1 MQYILTEHEM
11 NRGCELFEA
20 WETDE
25 MNLDSVYNE
34 QSSLNE
40 QGYFTIIHC
49 TDAEKDLYKIS
60 VFQRNK

>member
-11 NRGCELFEA
+11 NRGCELIEA

-25 MNLDSVYNE
+25 MNLDSAYNE
-34 QSSLNE
+34 QSSLNG

-49 TDAEKDLYKIS
+49 ADVEKDLYKIS